1 MYRIYIIEDDSIIA
15 GAIKKGLE
23 AWAFEV
29 RCAEDFSNI
38 MSEFSSFAPHLVLL
52 DVSLPFFNGYHWC
65 REIRSASDV
74 PVIFISSAADNMNM
88 VMAMN
93 MGADDFIAKPFD
105 LIVLT
110 AKVQAVLR
118 RTYDYRGHESRI
130 TEHAG
135 AIFNPDDYSVS
146 YNGQRAELTKNEN
159 RIMQTLLGSKHEVV
173 SREKLMNEL
182 WACDS
187 FVDENTLSVNITRLR
202 RKLESIGLVDF
213 IVTKKGAGYMVK

>member
-1 MYRIYIIEDDSIIA
+1 MYKIYIIEDDAVIA
-15 GAIKKGLE
+15 GAIQKGLE

-29 RCAEDFSNI
+29 RCTEDFSSV

-65 REIRSASDV
+65 REIRAVSDV

-88 VMAMN
+88 VMAMG

-105 LIVLT
+105 LIVLQ
-110 AKVQAVLR
+110 AKVQAILR
-118 RTYDYRGHESRI
+118 RTYDYRGQESRVI
-130 TEHAG
+130 EHDG
-135 AIFNPDDYSVS
+135 ALFNPDDYSVV

-159 RIMQTLLGSKHEVV
+159 RIMQTLLGARREVV

-187 FVDENTLSVNITRLR
+187 FVDENTLNVNMNRLR
-202 RKLESIGLVDF
+202 RKLEGIGLTDF